1 VTSRVRKQLVVLAVL
16 VVTFVAVM
24 WVIPRG
30 QSPAGAPGGPSNPT
44 GRPGQAPAPPEVVDV
59 KLELLH
65 DERTAP
71 AEPTRNL
78 FAFRQRA
85 QAPPPRSEVEE
96 QPQVAAPPQPTG
108 PPPPP
113 PILLKFI
120 GVLEVPGQG
129 KVAILSDGRG
139 NTFHAR
145 EGDAVDGRYKVLK
158 IGTESIEMSYVDG
171 RGRQTLRLS
180 GQ

>member
-1 VTSRVRKQLVVLAVL
+1 VILAAL
-16 VVTFVAVM
+16 VVTLVAVV
-24 WVIPRG
+24 WVMPPG
-30 QSPAGAPGGPSNPT
+30 QGPTGVPGGPSNPT
-44 GRPGQAPAPPEVVDV
+44 GRPGQAQAAPEVVDV
-59 KLELLH
+59 KIELLH
-65 DERTAP
+65 DERSAP

-85 QAPPPRSEVEE
+85 QAPPPRPQVEE
-96 QPQVAAPPQPTG
+96 PPPQVIAPPQPTG

-120 GVLEVPGQG
+120 GVLETPGQG

-145 EGDAVDGRYKVLK
+145 EGDTVDGRYKVLK
-158 IGTESIEMSYVDG
+158 IGTESVELSYVDG

>member
-1 VTSRVRKQLVVLAVL
+1 MTDKTRKQLGILGVLIAV
-16 VVTFVAVM
+16 FIAVM
-24 WVIPRG
+24 FVVSRG
-30 QSPAGAPGGPSNPT
+30 EGPAVFPAAPSNQA
-44 GRPGQAPAPPEVVDV
+44 GRAGRGAAPPEVADV
-59 KLELLH
+59 NLEALKAEH
-65 DERTAP
+65 GAP
-71 AEPTRNL
+71 SDPQRNL

-85 QAPPPRSEVEE
+85 AERPPEAAEPPP
-96 QPQVAAPPQPTG
+96 AMTAPTVPSG

-113 PILLKFI
+113 PIALKFI
-120 GVLEVPGQG
+120 GVLDGPGAGG

-145 EGDAVDGRYKVLK
+145 EGQDVDGRYRVLK
-158 IGTESIEMSYVDG
+158 IGTESLELSYLDG